1 MSDVKIIIN
10 KISSWQRSSSFKE
23 RNDGD
28 TISEQIEKSIAS
40 WKHDELENGKIIFIL
55 NANTTIIKV
64 DGGGGD
70 EEWILTITYNYKFII
85 KREILLEKIKIKTK
99 NLEIPA
105 QFDINAP
112 MPNYRRIEHYR
123 RIERGEFNDEY
134 NVEFVGF

>member
-10 KISSWQRSSSFKE
+10 KISSWQRSSSF
-23 RNDGD
+23 RSSNDGD
-28 TISEQIEKSIAS
+28 TIPERIEKSIAS

-55 NANTTIIKV
+55 NANTTILKV
-64 DGGGGD
+64 EGGD

-99 NLEIPA
+99 NLETPA

-112 MPNYRRIEHYR
+112 MPYYR

-134 NVEFVGF
+134 NVGFVDW